1 MQKAIREIDFYKL
14 TFTKQLD
21 PIKTWSTSIPTIK
34 DRSFIAKY
42 LVVTNVIT
50 EHTNNLRLVK
60 GGDR

>member
-1 MQKAIREIDFYKL
+1 MQKAIRETDFYKL

-21 PIKTWSTSIPTIK
+21 PIKTWSRSIPTIK

-50 EHTNNLRLVK
+50 GHR
-60 GGDR
+60 